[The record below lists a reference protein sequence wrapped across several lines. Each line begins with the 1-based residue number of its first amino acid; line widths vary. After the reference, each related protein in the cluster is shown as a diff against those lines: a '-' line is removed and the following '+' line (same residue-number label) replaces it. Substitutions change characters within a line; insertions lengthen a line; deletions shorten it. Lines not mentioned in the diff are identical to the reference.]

1 MFGDFL
7 YKLRNFGLARSVSM
21 WKTDLVFYWRSSE
34 KDGLIFFTI
43 LASVVTTFAMLFYFM
58 FNKEHDTRDLT
69 CLALNIYHE
78 SRGEPT
84 KGQFAVAVVTLNRV
98 ASRRYPN
105 SICEVVYQQN
115 WDRIRKRKVGAF
127 SWTEFRKL
135 APPKGK
141 NWYKAW
147 EIAENVYYQRHANRL
162 KGALFYHANYIY
174 PSWAKQKKQVAK
186 IGRHIFYR

>member
-1 MFGDFL
+1 MFEDFL
-7 YKLRNFGLARSVSM
+7 YKLRNFDLARSVSI
-21 WKTDLVFYWRSSE
+21 WKTDLVFYWHISE

-43 LASVVTTFAMLFYFM
+43 MASIVISFTLLFYFM
-58 FNKEHDTRDLT
+58 FSKEDNSRDLT

-78 SRGEPT
+78 ARGEPT
-84 KGQFAVAVVTLNRV
+84 KGQFAVAAVTLNRV

-141 NWYKAW
+141 RWYKAW
-147 EIAENVYYQRHANRL
+147 DIAKNVYYQRQAHRM
-162 KGALFYHANYIY
+162 KGALFYHADYIY
-174 PSWAKQKKQVAK
+174 PSWAKQKKPVAR

>member
-1 MFGDFL
+1 MFRDFL
-7 YKLRNFGLARSVSM
+7 YKLRNFDLAWSASM
-21 WKTDLVFYWRSSE
+21 WKTDLVFYWRTSE

-43 LASVVTTFAMLFYFM
+43 LTSVVTAFAMLFYFM
-58 FNKEHDTRDLT
+58 FSKEDNTRDLT

-78 SRGEPT
+78 ARGEPT
-84 KGQFAVAVVTLNRV
+84 KGQFAVAAVTLNRV

-141 NWYKAW
+141 NWHKAW
-147 EIAENVYYQRHANRL
+147 EVAENVYYQRYTNRL
-162 KGALFYHANYIY
+162 QGALFYHANYIY
-174 PSWAKQKKQVAK
+174 PSWAKQKKPVAR